1 MRINRV
7 PRQVITA
14 VLLVAAGF
22 AIGYAVSL
30 AGQSVAV
37 SDTHAQSETTGAQKW
52 YCSMHPQIVR
62 DRPGLCPICEMELI
76 PMPANQAAQ
85 TAPREL
91 VVSEAAARLMDV
103 QTSPVQR
110 QLVANEVRM
119 VGKVQSDE
127 TRVKYITAWVPGRL
141 DRLYVD
147 FTGTTVRKGD
157 HLVSL
162 YSPELISAQAE
173 LLQAAKASKNA
184 GENTSTY
191 LAGATA
197 STLQAAREKLR
208 LLGLTPDQIG
218 EIERSGKLMTHL
230 TIYAP
235 IGGVVIQKM
244 VNEGMYVSTG
254 TPIYAVADL
263 SQVWVK
269 LDAYESDL
277 QWIRYGQEVQF
288 STEAYAGRTFTGRIS
303 FIDPVLDPMT
313 RTVKVRVDVPNPDGR
328 LKPEMFIRAVLRSR
342 MAAHGKVMDP
352 DLAGKWIC
360 PMHPSVVK
368 SQPGECDICG
378 MDLVTTESLGF
389 VAASAPDQLPL
400 VIPET
405 APLITGKRAVV
416 YVKKPEAQ
424 VPTFEGREVEL
435 GPKAGHY
442 YIVASGLNEGEQVV
456 TNGNFKIDSALQIQ
470 GKPSMMN
477 PEGGA
482 MPAGHQHGG
491 PAPAQP
497 AAAAVQTATKS
508 TTEQT
513 TCPVLGNPIDP
524 AVFVEYKGKKVYFCC
539 RGCDKKFQ
547 EDPEKYL
554 AKLPQFQ
561 ESHPSAEN
569 RYGRFR
575 PQPLTFPLIP

>member
-1 MRINRV
+1 M
-7 PRQVITA
+7 T
-14 VLLVAAGF
+14 AGF
-22 AIGYAVSL
+22 AAGYVVSL
-30 AGQSVAV
+30 AGQSVVVNDA
-37 SDTHAQSETTGAQKW
+37 HARSETAGSQKW

-62 DRPGLCPICEMELI
+62 DRPGRCPICEMELI
-76 PMPANQAAQ
+76 PMPENQAAR
-85 TAPREL
+85 TASREL
-91 VVSEAAARLMDV
+91 VVSEVAARLMDV
-103 QTSPVQR
+103 QTTPVQR
-110 QLVANEVRM
+110 QPVANEVRM

-157 HLVSL
+157 HLVLL

-173 LLQAAKASKNA
+173 LLQAAKASKNV
-184 GENTSTY
+184 GESTSTY
-191 LAGATA
+191 LAGAAA

-208 LLGLTPDQIG
+208 LLGLTPEQIG
-218 EIERSGKLMTHL
+218 EIEQSGKPMTHL
-230 TIYAP
+230 TIYSP

-254 TPIYAVADL
+254 TPIYTVADL

-277 QWIRYGQEVQF
+277 PWIRYGQQVGF
-288 STEAYAGRTFTGRIS
+288 STEAYAGQTFTGRIS
-303 FIDPVLDPMT
+303 FIDPVLDPTT

-328 LKPEMFIRAVLRSR
+328 LKPEMFVRAVVRSQVADR
-342 MAAHGKVMDP
+342 GKVMDP

-368 SQPGECDICG
+368 PQPGKCDICG
-378 MDLVTTESLGF
+378 MDLVTTESLGY
-389 VAASAPDQLPL
+389 VPASAPEQLPL

-424 VPTFEGREVEL
+424 APTFEGREVTL
-435 GPKAGHY
+435 GPRAGHFY
-442 YIVASGLNEGEQVV
+442 LVESGLIEGEQVV
-456 TNGNFKIDSALQIQ
+456 TNGNFKIDAALQIH

-482 MPAGHQHGG
+482 VPAGHPHEGHAS
-491 PAPAQP
+491 APP
-497 AAAAVQTATKS
+497 AAAAVPTAGAGTVP
-508 TTEQT
+508 QT
-513 TCPVLGNPIDP
+513 TCPVMGNPIDP
-524 AVFVEYKGKKVYFCC
+524 AIFVEYKGKKVYFCC

-561 ESHPSAEN
+561 EPVPTTKNDTADPGHKH
-569 RYGRFR
+569 
-575 PQPLTFPLIP
+575 

>member
-1 MRINRV
+1 MRLNRV
-7 PRQVITA
+7 PWQVILA
-14 VLLVAAGF
+14 VLLVTAGF
-22 AIGYAVSL
+22 AVGYVVSL
-30 AGQSVAV
+30 AGQGVVV
-37 SDTHAQSETTGAQKW
+37 SDAHAHSETAGTQKW

-76 PMPANQAAQ
+76 PMPENQAAQ

-103 QTSPVQR
+103 QTSPVER
-110 QLVANEVRM
+110 RFVAHEVRM

-157 HLVSL
+157 HLVLL

-173 LLQAAKASKNA
+173 LLQAAKASKNVA
-184 GENTSTY
+184 ESTSTY

-218 EIERSGKLMTHL
+218 EIEQSGKPVTHL
-230 TIYAP
+230 TIYSP
-235 IGGVVIQKM
+235 IGGVVLQKM

-288 STEAYAGRTFTGRIS
+288 STEAYAGQTFTGRIS
-303 FIDPVLDPMT
+303 FIDPVLDPTT

-328 LKPEMFIRAVLRSR
+328 LKPEMFIRAVVRSQ
-342 MAAHGKVMDP
+342 MAGKGKVMDP

-368 SQPGECDICG
+368 PQPGKCDLCG
-378 MDLVTTESLGF
+378 MDLVTTESLGY

-405 APLITGKRAVV
+405 APLVTGKRAVV

-424 VPTFEGREVEL
+424 TPTFEGREVEL
-435 GPKAGHY
+435 GPKAGRY
-442 YIVASGLNEGEQVV
+442 YIVESGLNEGEQVV

-477 PEGGA
+477 PESGA
-482 MPAGHQHGG
+482 MPAGHQHGAG
-491 PAPAQP
+491 PAQP
-497 AAAAVQTATKS
+497 AAAAVRTATDS
-508 TTEQT
+508 ITRQT
-513 TCPVLGNPIDP
+513 TCPVMGNPIDP

-547 EDPEKYL
+547 ENPEKYL

-561 ESHPSAEN
+561 ESPPAPEAGTAEPGHN
-569 RYGRFR
+569 H
-575 PQPLTFPLIP
+575 